1 LIGGRAFEHHGEFAG
16 VVIAS
21 HGGLAARHLLP
32 RRHVIPA
39 VRAMIDGV
47 EDQAF
52 VREIAL
58 EIAAAAKQN
67 LRIDL

>member
-1 LIGGRAFEHHGEFAG
+1 
-16 VVIAS
+16 
-21 HGGLAARHLLP
+21 
-32 RRHVIPA
+32 
-39 VRAMIDGV
+39 MIDGV